1 MAALRRPPNNV
12 SDYPQQLVRPH
23 RLFDG
28 TEVVIRPIRPEDAAI
43 EQDFVRGLSD
53 DSRYNRFMG
62 QLRELTPRKLQY
74 LPSSDYEQH
83 MALIATVRQ
92 EGREVEIGVARYV
105 VTPGSDSCEFAVAV
119 DDAWQG
125 TGVAGVL
132 MLELIAVARDK
143 GLKTMEG
150 FVLASNHKMLKFS
163 RQLGFEFHRDLGDN
177 DTVHVVKQL

>member
-1 MAALRRPPNNV
+1 M
-12 SDYPQQLVRPH
+12 SDYPKHLVHPH

-74 LPSSDYEQH
+74 LTRIDYEQH
-83 MALIATVRQ
+83 MALIATVPQ
-92 EGREVEIGVARYV
+92 DGREVEIGVARYV

-177 DTVHVVKQL
+177 DTVHVVKRL